1 METQQNEENA
11 ATYTHYITWG
21 DARRFFLT
29 LAAGG
34 LAVLNFLLI
43 IQAWKMLRLG
53 ELTMRQ
59 PYSWGQLVI
68 CWAFGGEYVIIACT
82 AVCIT
87 ATIKGGFRNLKPINE
102 DGLIDGL
109 IIGLIGGLIIGL
121 IFGLIIWLIGGII
134 SVLIGGIIGG
144 IISGLIIG
152 LIFGLIFGLI
162 GEFTT

>member
-29 LAAGG
+29 LATGG

-43 IQAWKMLRLG
+43 IQAWKMLGLG

-87 ATIKGGFRNLKPINE
+87 ATIKGGFRNLKPIDE
-102 DGLIDGL
+102 D
-109 IIGLIGGLIIGL
+109 GL
-121 IFGLIIWLIGGII
+121 IFGLIIGL
-134 SVLIGGIIGG
+134 
-144 IISGLIIG
+144 ISGLIIWAH
-152 LIFGLIFGLI
+152 LLAHHLAHRWAHQWAHHWAHLWAHLWAHR
-162 GEFTT
+162 

>member
-29 LAAGG
+29 LATGG

-43 IQAWKMLRLG
+43 IQAWKMLGLG

-109 IIGLIGGLIIGL
+109 IYWLIIGLIIGL
-121 IFGLIIWLIGGII
+121 ISGLIIWLIFGLIFWLIIWLIGG
-134 SVLIGGIIGG
+134 L
-144 IISGLIIG
+144 ISGLIIG

>member
-43 IQAWKMLRLG
+43 IQAWKMLGLG

-87 ATIKGGFRNLKPINE
+87 ATIKGGFRNLKPIDE
-102 DGLIDGL
+102 D
-109 IIGLIGGLIIGL
+109 GL
-121 IFGLIIWLIGGII
+121 IFGLIIGL
-134 SVLIGGIIGG
+134 
-144 IISGLIIG
+144 ISGLIIWAH
-152 LIFGLIFGLI
+152 LLAHHLAHRWAHQWAHHWAHLWAHLWAHR
-162 GEFTT
+162 

>member
-43 IQAWKMLRLG
+43 IQASKMLGLG
-53 ELTMRQ
+53 ELTMKQ
-59 PYSWGQLVI
+59 PYSWRQLVI

-109 IIGLIGGLIIGL
+109 IYWLIIGLIIGLISWLIIGL
-121 IFGLIIWLIGGII
+121 IFGLIGGLIGG
-134 SVLIGGIIGG
+134 LIFWP
-144 IISGLIIG
+144 
-152 LIFGLIFGLI
+152 IFGLIFGLI
-162 GEFTT
+162 CEFTT

>member
-29 LAAGG
+29 LATGG

-43 IQAWKMLRLG
+43 IQAWKMLGLG

-87 ATIKGGFRNLKPINE
+87 ATIKGGFRNLKPIDE
-102 DGLIDGL
+102 D
-109 IIGLIGGLIIGL
+109 GL
-121 IFGLIIWLIGGII
+121 IFGLIIGL
-134 SVLIGGIIGG
+134 
-144 IISGLIIG
+144 ISGLIIWAH
-152 LIFGLIFGLI
+152 LLAHHLAHRWAHRWAHQWAHHWAHLWAHLWAHR
-162 GEFTT
+162 